1 MWWVPAWE
9 VLRGT
14 VLHEHPW
21 EVTPAICLH
30 RDPDK
35 TGKEERPAAGK
46 AATEEELQGEW
57 LAPAPASTATHPKV
71 ADWSDGTQVTSA
83 PGYRSPTEGG
93 SARPATEDWAA
104 APAAWATE
112 WLGTMTERSPEVP
125 PQILNRQ

>member
-21 EVTPAICLH
+21 EVTPEICLH
-30 RDPDK
+30 RDPDE

-57 LAPAPASTATHPKV
+57 LAPLPHLLLLIPRWQT
-71 ADWSDGTQVTSA
+71 GLM
-83 PGYRSPTEGG
+83 
-93 SARPATEDWAA
+93 AR
-104 APAAWATE
+104 
-112 WLGTMTERSPEVP
+112 R
-125 PQILNRQ
+125 